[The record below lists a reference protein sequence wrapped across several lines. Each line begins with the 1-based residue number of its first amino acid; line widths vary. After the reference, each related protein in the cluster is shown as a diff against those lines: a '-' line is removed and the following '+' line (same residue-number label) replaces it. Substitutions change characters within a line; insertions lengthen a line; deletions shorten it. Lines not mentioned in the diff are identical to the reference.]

1 MPIAATPTIAL
12 DGAIGHLVDVQ
23 VDVSPGQ
30 PGLTMVGRAD
40 VSLNEAPHR
49 CRMAIHNTGLHW
61 PATKRLTIL
70 LSPSD
75 LPKRGTHFDLS
86 ERSICHT

>member
-1 MPIAATPTIAL
+1 MPIASTPSIAL

-49 CRMAIHNTGLHW
+49 CRMAI
-61 PATKRLTIL
+61 
-70 LSPSD
+70 
-75 LPKRGTHFDLS
+75 
-86 ERSICHT
+86 RSRTWES